1 MYMRNNS
8 GSLTDEEKITDGHVC
23 PIRFA
28 LESFFSSLQVSP
40 VKKF

>member
-1 MYMRNNS
+1 MKR
-8 GSLTDEEKITDGHVC
+8 KKTDGHVC

-28 LESFFSSLQVSP
+28 LESFFSSLQVAP